1 MEKDLINKTEKDFES
16 IKHIDENG
24 IEFWYARELMTVLEY
39 KQWRRFEQ
47 VIERAKEACK
57 NSNISIDDHFAGV
70 GKIVKAGATNKD
82 IGDIKLTRYACY
94 LIAQNGDSRK
104 NAIALAQTYFAVQTR
119 KEVIMEQNNELKLF
133 EDKKIRAKWD
143 DEQEK
148 WYFSVVDVV
157 AVLTDNDYQKSRN
170 YWKWLK
176 NKLIQEGSEL
186 VSNTIQLKM
195 KSVDGKYYNTDVMT
209 TEQILR
215 LIQSIPSK
223 KAEPFKLWLAQVGK
237 ERIDEAYD
245 PEIAINRALDI
256 YRKKGYSE
264 EWINQRL
271 KTIDI
276 RKEFTDE
283 LKEKGISEAKDFAI
297 LTNILTQAWSGH
309 SVKEYKNLKGLK
321 KENLRDNMTNMEL
334 VLNML
339 AETSSTEIS
348 KSKKEKGFKEAQDS
362 VIEGGNIA
370 RVAREQLEKKTGKKV
385 VSDKNAKEIRKLNS
399 ATE

>member
-1 MEKDLINKTEKDFES
+1 MEKD
-16 IKHIDENG
+16 
-24 IEFWYARELMTVLEY
+24 
-39 KQWRRFEQ
+39 
-47 VIERAKEACK
+47 
-57 NSNISIDDHFAGV
+57 
-70 GKIVKAGATNKD
+70 
-82 IGDIKLTRYACY
+82 
-94 LIAQNGDSRK
+94 
-104 NAIALAQTYFAVQTR
+104 
-119 KEVIMEQNNELKLF
+119 NELKLF
-133 EDKKIRAKWD
+133 EDKKIRAKWN

-148 WYFSVVDVV
+148 WYFSVVDVI

-186 VSNTIQLKM
+186 VSDTNQLKM
-195 KSVDGKYYNTDVMT
+195 KSVDGKYYNTDVMN
-209 TEQILR
+209 TEQVLR

-223 KAEPFKLWLAQVGK
+223 KVEPLKLWLAQVGK

-245 PEIAINRALDI
+245 PEIAINRALDT

-283 LKEKGISEAKDFAI
+283 LKEKGISASKDFAI
-297 LTNILTQAWSGH
+297 LTNILTQAWSGY

-348 KSKKEKGFKEAQDS
+348 KSKNRKGFKEAEDS
-362 VIEGGNIA
+362 VKKGGNIA
-370 RVAREQLEKKTGKKV
+370 KIAKEQLEKETGKKV
-385 VSDKNAKEIRKLNS
+385 ISDKNAKEIRKLNS
-399 ATE
+399 GEE

>member
-1 MEKDLINKTEKDFES
+1 
-16 IKHIDENG
+16 
-24 IEFWYARELMTVLEY
+24 
-39 KQWRRFEQ
+39 
-47 VIERAKEACK
+47 
-57 NSNISIDDHFAGV
+57 
-70 GKIVKAGATNKD
+70 
-82 IGDIKLTRYACY
+82 
-94 LIAQNGDSRK
+94 
-104 NAIALAQTYFAVQTR
+104 
-119 KEVIMEQNNELKLF
+119 MEQNNELKLF
-133 EDKKIRAKWD
+133 EDKKIRTKWD

-148 WYFSVVDVV
+148 WYFSVVDVI

-176 NKLIQEGSEL
+176 NKLNEEGSEL
-186 VSNTIQLKM
+186 VSNTNQLKM
-195 KSVDGKYYNTDVMT
+195 RAYDGKLRDTDVMN
-209 TEQILR
+209 TEQVLR

-256 YRKKGYSE
+256 YRKKGYTE

-283 LKEKGISEAKDFAI
+283 LKEKGISESKDFAI
-297 LTNILTQAWSGH
+297 LTNILTQAWSGY

-321 KENLRDNMTNMEL
+321 KENLRDSMTNMEL

-348 KSKKEKGFKEAQDS
+348 KSKNRKGFKEAEDS
-362 VIEGGNIA
+362 VKKGGNIA
-370 RVAREQLEKKTGKKV
+370 KLAKEQLEKETGKKV
-385 VSDKNAKEIRKLNS
+385 ISDKNAKEIRKLNS
-399 ATE
+399 GEE

>member
-1 MEKDLINKTEKDFES
+1 
-16 IKHIDENG
+16 
-24 IEFWYARELMTVLEY
+24 
-39 KQWRRFEQ
+39 
-47 VIERAKEACK
+47 
-57 NSNISIDDHFAGV
+57 
-70 GKIVKAGATNKD
+70 
-82 IGDIKLTRYACY
+82 
-94 LIAQNGDSRK
+94 
-104 NAIALAQTYFAVQTR
+104 
-119 KEVIMEQNNELKLF
+119 MEQNNSIKLF
-133 EDKKIRAKWD
+133 EDKNIRVAWN
-143 DEQEK
+143 EEEEN

-157 AVLTDNDYQKSRN
+157 GILTDNDYQKSRN

-186 VSNTIQLKM
+186 VSNTNQLKM
-195 KSVDGKYYNTDVMT
+195 KAYDGKLRDTDVMN

-215 LIQSIPSK
+215 LVQSIPSK
-223 KAEPFKLWLAQVGK
+223 KAEPFKIWLAQVGK

-245 PEIAINRALDI
+245 PEITINRALDT

-271 KTIDI
+271 KTIDV

-283 LKEKGISEAKDFAI
+283 LKRVGVSKNKDFAI
-297 LTNILTQAWSGH
+297 LTNMLTGVWSGY

-348 KSKKEKGFKEAQDS
+348 KSTNERGIKGAEQS
-362 VIEGGNIA
+362 VIKGGNIA
-370 RVAREQLEKKTGKKV
+370 KLAREQLEKETGKKV
-385 VSDKNAKEIRKLNS
+385 ISDKNAKEIRQLDK
-399 ATE
+399 

>member
-1 MEKDLINKTEKDFES
+1 
-16 IKHIDENG
+16 
-24 IEFWYARELMTVLEY
+24 
-39 KQWRRFEQ
+39 
-47 VIERAKEACK
+47 
-57 NSNISIDDHFAGV
+57 
-70 GKIVKAGATNKD
+70 
-82 IGDIKLTRYACY
+82 
-94 LIAQNGDSRK
+94 
-104 NAIALAQTYFAVQTR
+104 
-119 KEVIMEQNNELKLF
+119 MEQNNELKIF

-143 DEQEK
+143 DEQEE
-148 WYFSVVDVV
+148 WYFSVVDVI

-176 NKLIQEGSEL
+176 NKLNEEGSEL
-186 VSNTIQLKM
+186 VSNTNQLKM
-195 KSVDGKYYNTDVMT
+195 RAYDGKLRDTDVMN
-209 TEQILR
+209 TEQVLR

-283 LKEKGISEAKDFAI
+283 LKEKGISASKDFAI
-297 LTNILTQAWSGH
+297 LTNILTQAWSGY

-348 KSKKEKGFKEAQDS
+348 KSKNRKGFKEAEDS
-362 VIEGGNIA
+362 VKKGGNIA
-370 RVAREQLEKKTGKKV
+370 KIAKEQLEKETGKKV
-385 VSDKNAKEIRKLNS
+385 ISDKNAKEIRKLNS
-399 ATE
+399 GEE

>member
-1 MEKDLINKTEKDFES
+1 MKQNNS
-16 IKHIDENG
+16 IKLFQDKNIRVAWNEDEEN
-24 IEFWYARELMTVLEY
+24 
-39 KQWRRFEQ
+39 
-47 VIERAKEACK
+47 
-57 NSNISIDDHFAGV
+57 
-70 GKIVKAGATNKD
+70 
-82 IGDIKLTRYACY
+82 
-94 LIAQNGDSRK
+94 
-104 NAIALAQTYFAVQTR
+104 
-119 KEVIMEQNNELKLF
+119 
-133 EDKKIRAKWD
+133 
-143 DEQEK
+143 

-157 AVLTDNDYQKSRN
+157 GILTDNDYQKSRN

-176 NKLIQEGSEL
+176 NKLNQEGSQL
-186 VSNTIQLKM
+186 VSDTNQLKM
-195 KSVDGKYYNTDVMT
+195 KSADGKYYNTDVMN

-215 LIQSIPSK
+215 LVQSIPSK

-245 PEIAINRALDI
+245 PEITINRALDT

-271 KTIDI
+271 KTIDV

-283 LKEKGISEAKDFAI
+283 LKRVGVSKNKDFAI
-297 LTNILTQAWSGH
+297 LTNMLTEVWSGY

-348 KSKKEKGFKEAQDS
+348 KSTNAQGVKGAETS
-362 VIEGGNIA
+362 VIKGGNIA
-370 RVAREQLEKKTGKKV
+370 RIAKEQLEKETGKKV
-385 VSDKNAKEIRKLNS
+385 ISNKNAKEIRKLETS
-399 ATE
+399 GKMSR

>member
-1 MEKDLINKTEKDFES
+1 MGQD
-16 IKHIDENG
+16 
-24 IEFWYARELMTVLEY
+24 
-39 KQWRRFEQ
+39 
-47 VIERAKEACK
+47 
-57 NSNISIDDHFAGV
+57 
-70 GKIVKAGATNKD
+70 
-82 IGDIKLTRYACY
+82 
-94 LIAQNGDSRK
+94 
-104 NAIALAQTYFAVQTR
+104 
-119 KEVIMEQNNELKLF
+119 NELKIF
-133 EDKKIRAKWD
+133 EDKKIRAKWV
-143 DEQEK
+143 DEEEK
-148 WYFSVVDVV
+148 WYFSVVDIV
-157 AVLTDNDYQKSRN
+157 AVLTENDYQKART
-170 YWKWLK
+170 YWKVLK
-176 NKLIQEGSEL
+176 NRLSAEGNET
-186 VSNTIQLKM
+186 VTNCNQLKM
-195 KSVDGKYYNTDVMT
+195 MAYDGKLRLTDVANI
-209 TEQILR
+209 EQILR

-283 LKEKGISEAKDFAI
+283 LKEKGIDSGKDFAI
-297 LTNILTQAWSGH
+297 LTNILTQAWSGY

-339 AETSSTEIS
+339 AETSATEIS
-348 KSKKEKGFKEAQDS
+348 KSKKQKGFKEAENS
-362 VIEGGNIA
+362 VIEGGNVA
-370 RVAREQLEKKTGKKV
+370 RVAREQLERKIGKKV

-399 ATE
+399 GEK

>member
-1 MEKDLINKTEKDFES
+1 MEE
-16 IKHIDENG
+16 
-24 IEFWYARELMTVLEY
+24 
-39 KQWRRFEQ
+39 
-47 VIERAKEACK
+47 
-57 NSNISIDDHFAGV
+57 
-70 GKIVKAGATNKD
+70 
-82 IGDIKLTRYACY
+82 
-94 LIAQNGDSRK
+94 
-104 NAIALAQTYFAVQTR
+104 
-119 KEVIMEQNNELKLF
+119 NNELKLF

-157 AVLTDNDYQKSRN
+157 SVLTDNDYQKSRN

-176 NKLIQEGSEL
+176 GKLNEEGSEL
-186 VSNTIQLKM
+186 VSETNQLKM
-195 KSVDGKYYNTDVMT
+195 KSADGKYYNTDVMN
-209 TEQILR
+209 TEQVLR

-256 YRKKGYSE
+256 YRRKGYSE

-283 LKEKGISEAKDFAI
+283 LKEKGIDSGKDFAI
-297 LTNILTQAWSGH
+297 LTNILTQAWSGY

-339 AETSSTEIS
+339 AETSATEIS
-348 KSKKEKGFKEAQDS
+348 KSKKQKGFKEAENS
-362 VIEGGNIA
+362 VIEGGNVA
-370 RVAREQLEKKTGKKV
+370 RVAKEQLERKIGKKV

-399 ATE
+399 GEKQ

>member
-1 MEKDLINKTEKDFES
+1 MGQD
-16 IKHIDENG
+16 
-24 IEFWYARELMTVLEY
+24 
-39 KQWRRFEQ
+39 
-47 VIERAKEACK
+47 
-57 NSNISIDDHFAGV
+57 
-70 GKIVKAGATNKD
+70 
-82 IGDIKLTRYACY
+82 
-94 LIAQNGDSRK
+94 
-104 NAIALAQTYFAVQTR
+104 
-119 KEVIMEQNNELKLF
+119 NELKIF

-148 WYFSVVDVV
+148 WYIAVVDVR
-157 AVLTDNDYQKSRN
+157 AVLRDNDYQKSRN

-176 NKLIQEGSEL
+176 NKLNEEGSEL
-186 VSNTIQLKM
+186 VSNTNQLKM
-195 KSVDGKYYNTDVMT
+195 RAYDGKLRDTDVMN
-209 TEQILR
+209 TEQVLS

-283 LKEKGISEAKDFAI
+283 LKEKGINSSKDFAI
-297 LTNILTQAWSGH
+297 LTNILTQAWSGY

-348 KSKKEKGFKEAQDS
+348 KSKKRKGFKEAEDS
-362 VIEGGNIA
+362 VIKGGNIA
-370 RVAREQLEKKTGKKV
+370 RIAKEQLERETGKKV

-399 ATE
+399 GEEQ

>member
-1 MEKDLINKTEKDFES
+1 MGQD
-16 IKHIDENG
+16 
-24 IEFWYARELMTVLEY
+24 
-39 KQWRRFEQ
+39 
-47 VIERAKEACK
+47 
-57 NSNISIDDHFAGV
+57 
-70 GKIVKAGATNKD
+70 
-82 IGDIKLTRYACY
+82 
-94 LIAQNGDSRK
+94 
-104 NAIALAQTYFAVQTR
+104 
-119 KEVIMEQNNELKLF
+119 NELKLF
-133 EDKKIRAKWD
+133 EDKKIRVKWD
-143 DEQEK
+143 EEEEK

-157 AVLTDNDYQKSRN
+157 AVLTENDYQKART
-170 YWKWLK
+170 YWKVLK
-176 NKLIQEGSEL
+176 SRLLTEGNET
-186 VSNTIQLKM
+186 VTNCNQLKM
-195 KSVDGKYYNTDVMT
+195 MAYDGKLRLTDVANI
-209 TEQILR
+209 EQILR

-283 LKEKGISEAKDFAI
+283 LKEKGIESGKDFAI
-297 LTNILTQAWSGH
+297 LTNILTQAWSGY

-348 KSKKEKGFKEAQDS
+348 KSKTQNGFKEAEDS
-362 VIEGGNIA
+362 VKEGGNIA
-370 RVAREQLEKKTGKKV
+370 RIAREQLERKTGKKV

-399 ATE
+399 GEE